1 MFTKKRILVTAGPT
15 YEPIDPVRFIGNRS
29 SGKMGYAIA
38 EVLAEKGADVILVSG
53 PVAIQPKHVN
63 IRLVKV
69 ETASEMYVA
78 CMAEL
83 EQMDIGIYAAAV
95 SDYTP
100 KQVSESKIKK
110 QENELVLELVKTKD
124 ILKEMGRRKKASQIL
139 VGFALETDNEE
150 ANAQEK
156 VTKKNLDFVVL
167 NSLNDQGA
175 GFATDTNKITII
187 DKYNIITKFELKEK
201 RKVAEDIVDYL
212 TQFIDV

>member
-1 MFTKKRILVTAGPT
+1 LVTAGPT

-187 DKYNIITKFELKEK
+187 DKYNIITRFELKEK

>member
-1 MFTKKRILVTAGPT
+1 MFIKKRILVTAGPT

-110 QENELVLELVKTKD
+110 QEDELVLELVKTKD

>member
-1 MFTKKRILVTAGPT
+1 LVTAGPT

>member
-1 MFTKKRILVTAGPT
+1 MFTKKKILVTAGPT

-38 EVLAEKGADVILVSG
+38 EVLAEKGAEVVLISG
-53 PVAIQPKHVN
+53 PVAIHPKHSN

-78 CMAEL
+78 CLAEFD
-83 EQMDIGIYAAAV
+83 QMEIGIYAAAV

-124 ILKEMGRRKKASQIL
+124 ILKEMGRIKKASQIL

-187 DKYNIITKFELKEK
+187 DKYNIITKFELKQK
-201 RKVAEDIVDYL
+201 RKVAEDIIDYL
-212 TQFIDV
+212 TKFIDV

>member
-53 PVAIQPKHVN
+53 PVTIQPKHAN
-63 IRLVKV
+63 IRLVQV
-69 ETASEMYVA
+69 ETAAEMFLA
-78 CMAEL
+78 CMNEF

-100 KQVSESKIKK
+100 KQVSTSKIKK
-110 QENELVLELVKTKD
+110 QENELTIELVKTKD

-150 ANAQEK
+150 ANAREK
-156 VTKKNLDFVVL
+156 VIKKNLDFVVL

-175 GFATDTNKITII
+175 GFSTDTNKITII

>member
-1 MFTKKRILVTAGPT
+1 
-15 YEPIDPVRFIGNRS
+15 
-29 SGKMGYAIA
+29 
-38 EVLAEKGADVILVSG
+38 
-53 PVAIQPKHVN
+53 
-63 IRLVKV
+63 
-69 ETASEMYVA
+69 
-78 CMAEL
+78 
-83 EQMDIGIYAAAV
+83 
-95 SDYTP
+95 
-100 KQVSESKIKK
+100 
-110 QENELVLELVKTKD
+110 VLELVKTKD

>member
-29 SGKMGYAIA
+29 SGKMGYALA

-63 IRLVKV
+63 IKLVKI

-100 KQVSESKIKK
+100 KQVSDSKIKK
-110 QENELVLELVKTKD
+110 QEDELVLELVKTKD